1 MYKDNLLETLGLI
14 LNRDL
19 VKKTTRKRHNF
30 PDGLDIQHG
39 DKHTSYKCQS

>member
-1 MYKDNLLETLGLI
+1 MYKDDLLETLGLI

-19 VKKTTRKRHNF
+19 VKKTRKQHNF